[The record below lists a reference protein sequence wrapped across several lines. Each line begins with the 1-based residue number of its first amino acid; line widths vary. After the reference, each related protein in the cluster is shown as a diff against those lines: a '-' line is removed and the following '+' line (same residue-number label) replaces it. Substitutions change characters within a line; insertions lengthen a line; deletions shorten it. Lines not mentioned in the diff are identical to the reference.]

1 MTFEQ
6 SALTRPREGGVTADE
21 PDWDAVY
28 ADQLPRIYAYFRFR
42 LGTAA
47 EIEDLVSR
55 TFEKAWR
62 SRHRYR
68 RDLGGFGTWLLKIAQ
83 NVGIDYLRSRRTH
96 LPIDLAIGLA
106 SERTPEM
113 DVARCSDL
121 ARLTQLIAG
130 LPERE
135 RDLVALKYGADINNI
150 SIASLTGLSVANVAT
165 ILHRAVQALRSKW

>member
-1 MTFEQ
+1 MTFER
-6 SALTRPREGGVTADE
+6 SAESRPEEGRATDE

-68 RDLGGFGTWLLKIAQ
+68 RDLGGFSTWLLKIAQ
-83 NVGIDYLRSRRTH
+83 NVGIDYLRSRRSH
-96 LPIDLAIGLA
+96 VDIAVALELP
-106 SERTPEM
+106 SERTPEV
-113 DVARCSDL
+113 DVEHSSDL
-121 ARLTQLIAG
+121 ARLTRLIAG
-130 LPERE
+130 LSERE
-135 RDLVALKYGADINNI
+135 RELVSLKYGADINNI
-150 SIASLTGLSVANVAT
+150 SIAGLTGLSVANVAT
-165 ILHRAVQALRSKW
+165 ILHRAVQTLRAKW

>member
-1 MTFEQ
+1 MRFEQ
-6 SALTRPREGGVTADE
+6 SAVTRPAEGGATDE

-28 ADQLPRIYAYFRFR
+28 ADQLPRVYAYFRFR
-42 LGTAA
+42 LGAAA

-68 RDLGGFGTWLLKIAQ
+68 RDLGAFSTWLLKIAQ
-83 NVGIDYLRSRRTH
+83 NVGIDYLRSRRSH
-96 LPIDLAIGLA
+96 VDIDVAVELP

-113 DVARCSDL
+113 DLERSSDL
-121 ARLTQLIAG
+121 ARLTRLIGA

-135 RDLVALKYGADINNI
+135 RELVSLKYGADINNI
-150 SIASLTGLSVANVAT
+150 SIAKLTGLSVGNVAT
-165 ILHRAVQALRSKW
+165 ILHRAVQTLRSRW